1 MSVEAVLDHQ
11 RGLVVAPAGCGKTH
25 LITETVQVAQ
35 SKPYLILTHTTAG
48 VAALKMRLRK
58 LGISKMDAHVA
69 TIDGWA
75 FSISNKFPT
84 TCHVTANP
92 ENAKLFYPDLRNTVC
107 AYLKAG
113 YLNQILAASYSRL
126 LVDEYQDCD
135 AKQHEMICALS
146 QVIPTIVLGDPL
158 QGIFDFA
165 GPMPAWEGDV
175 MQNFPPILSLERPF
189 RWENAGT
196 PTLGEWL
203 LGVRQE
209 LLNCKQVDL
218 RSCGTHVLWNQLSG
232 DYRADTQMTIQMQ
245 YRIRKQMAKHET
257 LLVIGDSIDRN
268 SRHSFA
274 RSVEGVD
281 VVEPVD
287 MGEIISAARALD
299 NCNPGR
305 LLDLVLTFAETM
317 MTSVSRAEVIR
328 RVETITAGRNRT
340 PPSEVE
346 TAAIKLM
353 TTETRESV
361 LGLIEALERSPGAKI
376 FRRSA
381 LIAMKMTVQK
391 AIQISEKS
399 FAETASSVREQRRH
413 YGDRR
418 VFSRAIGSTL
428 LLKGLE
434 ADHVLIL
441 DASPMNAKHLYV
453 ALSRGARTITV
464 CSRSPMCP

>member
-1 MSVEAVLDHQ
+1 MSVEAVLGHQ

-48 VAALKMRLRK
+48 VAALRKRLRK
-58 LGISKMDAHVA
+58 LGVSKMDAHVS

-75 FSISNKFPT
+75 LSIANKFPA
-84 TCHVTANP
+84 TCHVTATP
-92 ENAKLFYPDLRNTVC
+92 DIPKFFYPDLRNTVC
-107 AYLKAG
+107 AYLQAG
-113 YLNQILAASYSRL
+113 YLNEILAASYSRL

-158 QGIFDFA
+158 QAIFDFN
-165 GPMPAWEGDV
+165 GTMPAWEGDV
-175 MQNFPPILSLERPF
+175 MLNFPPILTLERPF
-189 RWENAGT
+189 RWENAET
-196 PTLGEWL
+196 PMLGEWL

-209 LLNCKQVDL
+209 LLGGRQIDL
-218 RSCGTHVLWNQLSG
+218 RSCGMHVSWNQLSG
-232 DYRADTQMTIQMQ
+232 DNRANTQMAVQLQ
-245 YRIRKQMAKHET
+245 YHRRNQMAANET
-257 LLVIGDSIDRN
+257 LLVIGDSKDRRA
-268 SRHSFA
+268 RHNFA
-274 RSVEGVD
+274 RAVEGVD

-299 NCNPGR
+299 NCDPGR
-305 LLDLVLTFAETM
+305 LLDLVLTFSETM
-317 MTSVSRAEVIR
+317 MTSVGRVEVKR

-346 TAAIKLM
+346 IAAIKVM
-353 TTETRESV
+353 STETRESV
-361 LGLIEALERSPGAKI
+361 LGLLEAIEKSPESKI
-376 FRRSA
+376 YRKSA
-381 LIAMKMTVQK
+381 LNAMKTTVLR
-391 AIQISEKS
+391 AIQFPEKS
-399 FAETASSVREQRRH
+399 YIEIASSVREQRRH

-418 VFSRAIGSTL
+418 VLSRAIGSTL

-453 ALSRGARTITV
+453 ALSRGARSITV